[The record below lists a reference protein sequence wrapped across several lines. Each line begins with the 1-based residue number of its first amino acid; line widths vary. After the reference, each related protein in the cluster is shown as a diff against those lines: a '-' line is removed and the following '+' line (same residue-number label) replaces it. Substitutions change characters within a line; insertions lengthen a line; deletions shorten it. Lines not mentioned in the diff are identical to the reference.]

1 MDYLIVAGSYERLLY
16 GLTGIAP
23 EGPSY
28 PALHPEFIYPA
39 HISCIKALSANQR
52 FLATGSTDEHVKIY
66 DLKIKKEVGTL
77 MHHTGSITC
86 LAFHKRSHLM
96 TASEDGQIAIV
107 RTSDWEVLKTLT
119 GHKHAVNDLSIH
131 PSGKVM
137 LSVGR
142 DGTLKCWDL
151 GRGLCAYSMKL
162 PQRGEKVRWSPD
174 GDYYA
179 VLMDRQVQIYQVSNG
194 EVIGTIQ
201 GSSRINAIAF
211 TSVQQSTADG
221 NNDGMIQ
228 VVVTGEEN
236 QKVTLWSPEAKELVS
251 WNTKDESRVKDL
263 AALAT
268 SETQTLLT
276 TVSSTGRLKVWDL
289 SQMLSGSSTLPVA
302 QYDAKCRLTCVMMA
316 PSMIPVAKPE
326 EEEADKAK
334 DGYASAYE
342 SCLSEYEEEK
352 AKPVVKVIL
361 EGEKT
366 KSAAAAAA
374 AKKKRTTSFLE
385 KKRAKKAKV
394 TVKTDEEPA
403 ATAESTEA

>member
-16 GLTGIAP
+16 GLTGSAP
-23 EGPSY
+23 EGSSY

-119 GHKHAVNDLSIH
+119 GHKHAVNDISIH

-162 PQRGEKVRWSPD
+162 PQRGDKVRWSPD
-174 GDYYA
+174 GDFYA

-211 TSVQQSTADG
+211 TSVQSGADG

-236 QKVTLWSPEAKELVS
+236 QKVSLWSPEAKELVS
-251 WNTKDESRVKDL
+251 WSTKDESRVKDIASL
-263 AALAT
+263 AV
-268 SETQTLLT
+268 SETQTLLS

-289 SQMLSGSSTLPVA
+289 SQMLSGTSNLPVA

-316 PSMIPVAKPE
+316 PSMIPAPKP

-352 AKPVVKVIL
+352 SKPVVKVIL

-366 KSAAAAAA
+366 KAQSAA

-403 ATAESTEA
+403 TAKSTEA